1 MISTICVPLVK
12 AKKTIEVLTMHTG
25 RLESYLLIQ
34 SGYNLLISAVED
46 WDTRFTTGNTGRVSR
61 TTFAYIKL
69 SLKFLLLQKNPC
81 KQIPLSHWSKQ
92 RRKAH
97 RMNRCIHGS
106 GDAQTLSIKSV
117 GRRQQDSTS
126 PLSCSNSD
134 QRHLVDNGGG
144 GKRRPWRKQARDYII
159 LKKRGRGRRRQR
171 SMSEINRGEKRSL
184 EAEQVTPK
192 KRKQGDR
199 VPEQDRQESSRR

>member
-46 WDTRFTTGNTGRVSR
+46 LDTRVTTGNTGRVSR

-69 SLKFLLLQKNPC
+69 SLNFYYCKKIHASKFHCPTGQ
-81 KQIPLSHWSKQ
+81 KQ

-117 GRRQQDSTS
+117 GRRQRESPS
-126 PLSCSNSD
+126 PLLCSNSD

-144 GKRRPWRKQARDYII
+144 GK
-159 LKKRGRGRRRQR
+159 
-171 SMSEINRGEKRSL
+171 EKTL
-184 EAEQVTPK
+184 DET
-192 KRKQGDR
+192 
-199 VPEQDRQESSRR
+199 SSGLHHP